1 MNTLRFHIL
10 RNRWKGKDIW
20 GGYRNNNAIHFH
32 NISELLFI
40 IIYWIIAV
48 RLVVA
53 LEFFILNPTDFFK
66 SGSKFYKIMLNN
78 LFASVVAGLLIGLIT
93 GLAELYLF
101 QRFFK
106 RLSFLVLFLAKL
118 LLYLA
123 SIMIIGVLT
132 LSLLYVPIRH

>member
-1 MNTLRFHIL
+1 
-10 RNRWKGKDIW
+10 
-20 GGYRNNNAIHFH
+20 
-32 NISELLFI
+32 
-40 IIYWIIAV
+40 V

-132 LSLLYVPIRH
+132 LFFYYMFQYDIDVLEAFDKNNGSFRVGQLLPVAVIGYIFFHLFEFDPYSQR